1 MDGARR
7 WLMVAA
13 VSLALV
19 ALCMGAVRLRWVV
32 ARVFPITHV
41 GKVMRI
47 ETFSKGGLSRVVEG
61 TGQLNQFA
69 IVFEDGMSC
78 EGWDTSFAAV
88 KAGDVIEIRAYHDV
102 KGWPVL
108 DPEWWEC
115 EEGQLVNIKG
125 P

>member
-1 MDGARR
+1 MERSGRS
-7 WLMVAA
+7 LGIVA
-13 VSLALV
+13 VGVLLI
-19 ALCMGAVRLRWVV
+19 ALCAGGLRLRWVV
-32 ARVFPITHV
+32 ARVFPIAHV

-47 ETFSKGGLSRVVEG
+47 ETFSKGGISRVVEG
-61 TGQLNQFA
+61 TGQINQIA
-69 IVFEDGMSC
+69 IVFEDGMNC
-78 EGWDTSFAAV
+78 EGWDTSLAAV

-115 EEGQLVNIKG
+115 EEAQLVLIKA